1 MAHSF
6 RHILLS
12 LRWIALTAFLLIV
25 SASHSAAKEKF
36 SGPSVVRWNK
46 ASSNST
52 FSSTADGK
60 YIYVLKDGDIE
71 ISIAMDSQELEKVHH
86 RPLPLFAVR
95 MDVRYTG
102 QKSLQFT
109 TDHIALEF
117 ADHYQVINRALDPD
131 ELATRI
137 QNDIDSLTDETAHQ
151 VRKRPDQKEKQESAL
166 QTHLKDMTDLVGF
179 ISLYCLRPATLDS
192 GNPTAGGWVFFSTR
206 SKWIGKWKPQEE
218 FVLQVPVENKIFEFP
233 FALPPRKGD
242 LLLRRRED

>member
-1 MAHSF
+1 MFHSF
-6 RHILLS
+6 LHFR
-12 LRWIALTAFLLIV
+12 RWIAPAAFLLIFG
-25 SASHSAAKEKF
+25 ASHSAAKEKYP
-36 SGPSVVRWNK
+36 GPSIVRWNK
-46 ASSNST
+46 ASANST

-60 YIYVLKDGDIE
+60 YNYVLKDADIE

-86 RPLPLFAVR
+86 RPLPLFALR

-102 QKSLQFT
+102 QKTLPFT

-117 ADHYQVINRALDPD
+117 VDHYQVINPALDPD
-131 ELATRI
+131 ELAMRI
-137 QNDIDSLTDETAHQ
+137 QNDIDNLTDETAHQ
-151 VRKRPDQKEKQESAL
+151 VRKRPGQKEEQEGLL

-192 GNPTAGGWVFFSTR
+192 GNPTVGGWVFFSTK

-242 LLLRRRED
+242 LVLRRRED